1 LLAHTLSMSAKNIIA
16 VASGKG
22 GVGKTWVSSTISHVF
37 ANSGR
42 KALLFDGDIGLAN
55 VDVQLGVS
63 PQVDLSDVFTG
74 KATLREA
81 VTKYTLGK
89 FDIIAGRSGSGS
101 LGNLSSE
108 KINAL
113 RNDLNDLA
121 KSYDLVIL
129 DLGAGVESQ
138 VQTMASLASKCLVVI
153 TDEPTSLTDAY
164 AFIKILR
171 LQNRETEVQ
180 IIVNQAENQREGL
193 HTYNNILKACE
204 NFLKFTPKLA
214 GIIRKDPK
222 VKDSIRSQKPTLVK
236 NPRSIAA
243 ADVAALSVKLMAK

>member
-1 LLAHTLSMSAKNIIA
+1 M
-16 VASGKG
+16 
-22 GVGKTWVSSTISHVF
+22 
-37 ANSGR
+37 
-42 KALLFDGDIGLAN
+42 
-55 VDVQLGVS
+55 
-63 PQVDLSDVFTG
+63 
-74 KATLREA
+74 
-81 VTKYTLGK
+81 
-89 FDIIAGRSGSGS
+89 
-101 LGNLSSE
+101 
-108 KINAL
+108 
-113 RNDLNDLA
+113 
-121 KSYDLVIL
+121 
-129 DLGAGVESQ
+129 GAGVEAQ
-138 VQTMASLASKCLVVI
+138 VQAMASLAAKCLVVI